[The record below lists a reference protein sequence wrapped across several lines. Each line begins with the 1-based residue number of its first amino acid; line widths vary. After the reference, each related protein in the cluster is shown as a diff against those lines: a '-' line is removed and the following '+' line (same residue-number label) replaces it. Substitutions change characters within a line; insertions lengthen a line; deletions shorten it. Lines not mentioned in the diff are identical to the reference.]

1 MCACRDFSRNQ
12 DLRFSKTRWAPQL
25 LYEDSRLLR
34 SHTGIGGGI
43 RYEGSG
49 NGSQNHHE
57 GNN

>member
-12 DLRFSKTRWAPQL
+12 DLRFSKTRWAPKL

-49 NGSQNHHE
+49 NGA
-57 GNN
+57 

>member
-1 MCACRDFSRNQ
+1 MCACRDSSRNQ

-49 NGSQNHHE
+49 NGA
-57 GNN
+57 